1 MIRLKMNGLRRVVC
15 RQQST
20 FTFGKRGAGATSSTL
35 SNVVKPTLRNTNV
48 LPQRKIGEKNEIVKK
63 YVLHCNFTKN
73 NTHFTYCAVMEDLNF
88 LQNNPQLS
96 YNDKLL
102 YYMKLPSK
110 VKAKISTGCLGF
122 RKAAR
127 GEYEAG
133 FQTANKIF
141 QMIQEKNLMNKDI
154 EIVMK
159 DFGKGRTAFIAALNG
174 KEGTAI
180 RKYVKKI
187 SDATPLKFGGVR
199 SPKMRRL

>member
-1 MIRLKMNGLRRVVC
+1 MFRFNILKGISRRC
-15 RQQST
+15 EST
-20 FTFGKRGAGATSSTL
+20 ISFGKKDATGTIL
-35 SNVVKPTLRNTNV
+35 SNVIKPSALGSKRTD
-48 LPQRKIGEKNEIVKK
+48 RKSNEKNEIVKK

-88 LQNNPQLS
+88 LQNNAQLS

-110 VKAKISTGCLGF
+110 VRLKLSTGCLGF

-141 QMIQEKNLMNKDI
+141 QMIQEKNVLNKDI

-159 DFGKGRTAFIAALNG
+159 DFGKGRAAFIAALNG

-180 RKYVKKI
+180 RKYVKSV

-199 SPKMRRL
+199 SPRIRRL

>member
-1 MIRLKMNGLRRVVC
+1 MLRFNILRSISRRC
-15 RQQST
+15 EST
-20 FTFGKRGAGATSSTL
+20 ISFGKKDATGAIL
-35 SNVVKPTLRNTNV
+35 SNVIKPSILGNKN
-48 LPQRKIGEKNEIVKK
+48 PDKKSNEKNEIVKK

-88 LQNNPQLS
+88 LQNNAQLS

-110 VKAKISTGCLGF
+110 VRLKLSTGCLGF

-133 FQTANKIF
+133 FQTTNKIF
-141 QMIQEKNLMNKDI
+141 QMIQEKNMLNKDI

-159 DFGKGRTAFIAALNG
+159 DFGKGRAAFIAALNG

-180 RKYVKKI
+180 RKYVKSV
-187 SDATPLKFGGVR
+187 SDSTPLKFGGVR
-199 SPKMRRL
+199 SPRIRRL

>member
-1 MIRLKMNGLRRVVC
+1 MLRFNLLRSVA
-15 RQQST
+15 RRGEST
-20 FTFGKRGAGATSSTL
+20 FAFGKRDATGAVL
-35 SNVVKPTLRNTNV
+35 SNVITPTALDTTG
-48 LPQRKIGEKNEIVKK
+48 KAAKKAGEKNEIVKK

-73 NTHFTYCAVMEDLNF
+73 NTHFTYCAILEDLNF
-88 LQNNPQLS
+88 LQNNAHLS

-110 VKAKISTGCLGF
+110 VLLKTSTGCLGF

-133 FQTANKIF
+133 FQPNNKIF
-141 QMIQEKNLMNKDI
+141 QMIQERNLLNKDV

-159 DFGKGRTAFIAALNG
+159 DFGKGRTAFMAALNG

-180 RKYVKKI
+180 RKYVKKV

-199 SPKMRRL
+199 SPRIRRL